1 MRRRVQRVH
10 FVGVGGVGMS
20 GIAEILHVQG
30 YSVSGSDLRESAA
43 TRRMREL
50 GVRIS
55 IGHDS
60 SAVDGADVVVFSSAV
75 SRTNPELRAAELASI
90 PVIPRAEMLAELMR
104 MKYGVAI
111 GGSAGKTTT
120 TSMTAEVLAAGGLDP
135 TTIVGGRVISLG
147 ANSRLGEG
155 EVLVAEAD
163 ESDGSFLRLVP
174 TVVVITNID
183 RDHLDHYGSFE
194 ALHAAFVEFANRVPF
209 YGAAVLC
216 IDDPHVQTLL
226 PQVTRRSWT
235 YGMSPQA
242 DVAAERV
249 ESAGLGMRF
258 AVRAHGQPLGAFS
271 LRVPGRHNVQNAL
284 AALTVGLEFD
294 VPVARIQQALG
305 AFRGVERRFEI
316 RGERDGITV
325 IDDYSHH
332 PAKVRAALAAA
343 REGLGRRI
351 VVAYQPHRYSRTRD
365 VFDEL
370 ARAFHDADV
379 LVLTEIYAAG
389 EDKIP
394 GISAEALAEAVR
406 ACGHRAVEFVPEK
419 AAIVPKLRELSRPGD
434 LVFFMGAGDIGRL
447 ANEFLAG
454 DGGSPGT

>member
-10 FVGVGGVGMS
+10 FVGIGGVGMS
-20 GIAEILHVQG
+20 GLAEILHVQG
-30 YSVSGSDLRESAA
+30 YSVSGSDLRESTA
-43 TRRMREL
+43 TRRMQEL
-50 GVRIS
+50 GMRIA
-55 IGHDS
+55 IGHAAE
-60 SAVDGADVVVFSSAV
+60 AVTGADVVVFSSAV
-75 SRTNPELRAAELASI
+75 SRANPELRAAEAAGI
-90 PVIPRAEMLAELMR
+90 PVIPRAELLSELMR
-104 MKYGVAI
+104 TKYGVAI

-174 TVVVITNID
+174 AVVVITNID

-194 ALHAAFVEFANRVPF
+194 ALHDAFVQFANRVPF

-226 PQVTRRSWT
+226 PQVTRRVWT
-235 YGMSPQA
+235 YGLSPQA

-249 ESAGLGMRF
+249 EAVGMGMRF
-258 AVRAHGQPLGAFS
+258 AVRARGKSLGRFS

-284 AALTVGLEFD
+284 AAVAVGLEFD
-294 VPVARIQQALG
+294 VPVPRIAEALAG
-305 AFRGVERRFEI
+305 FRGVERRFEI
-316 RGERDGITV
+316 KGERDGITV

-351 VVAYQPHRYSRTRD
+351 VVAYQPHRYTRTRD

-379 LVLTEIYAAG
+379 VILTEIYAAG
-389 EDKIP
+389 EEKIA
-394 GISAEALAEAVR
+394 GVSAAGLAEAVR
-406 ACGHRAVEFVPEK
+406 ACGHRAVEFAPEK
-419 AAIVPKLRELSRPGD
+419 SAIVPRLRALTRPGD

-447 ANEFLAG
+447 AGEFLAPE
-454 DGGSPGT
+454 GGSPGR

>member
-1 MRRRVQRVH
+1 MKRRVQRVH

-30 YSVSGSDLRESAA
+30 YSVSGSDLRESTA
-43 TRRMREL
+43 TLRMREL
-50 GVRIS
+50 GIRIS
-55 IGHDS
+55 IGHDPA
-60 SAVDGADVVVFSSAV
+60 AVDGADVVVFSSAV

-226 PQVTRRSWT
+226 PQVTRRAWT

-249 ESAGLGMRF
+249 EAAGLGMRF

-271 LRVPGRHNVQNAL
+271 LRVPGRHNV
-284 AALTVGLEFD
+284 
-294 VPVARIQQALG
+294 ARIQEALA

-394 GISAEALAEAVR
+394 GISAESLAEAVR

-419 AAIVPKLRELSRPGD
+419 SAIVPRLRELTRPGD

>member
-20 GIAEILHVQG
+20 GIAEILNTQG
-30 YSVSGSDLRESAA
+30 YSVSGSDLRASAA
-43 TRRMREL
+43 TERMRGL
-50 GVRIS
+50 GIRIT
-55 IGHDS
+55 IGH
-60 SAVDGADVVVFSSAV
+60 AGELVAGADVVVYSSAV
-75 SRTNPELRAAELASI
+75 PRANPELRAAEAAGI

-120 TSMTAEVLAAGGLDP
+120 TSMTAEVLSAGGLDP
-135 TTIVGGRVISLG
+135 TTIVGGRVISLD
-147 ANSRLGEG
+147 ANSRLGAG

-183 RDHLDHYGSFE
+183 RDHVDFYGSFE
-194 ALHAAFVEFANRVPF
+194 GLHAAFVEFANRVPF

-226 PQVTRRSWT
+226 PQVTRRVWT
-235 YGMSPQA
+235 YGLSPQA

-249 ESAGLGMRF
+249 EASGLDMRF
-258 AVRAHGQPLGAFS
+258 AARARGKSLGAFS

-284 AALTVGLEFD
+284 AALSVGLEFD
-294 VPVARIQQALG
+294 VPVARIAEAL
-305 AFRGVERRFEI
+305 AEFRGVERRFEI
-316 RGERDGITV
+316 RGERDGMLV

-332 PAKVRAALAAA
+332 PAKIRAALAAA
-343 REGLGRRI
+343 REGLGRRV
-351 VVAYQPHRYSRTRD
+351 VVAFQPHRYTRTRD

-379 LVLTEIYAAG
+379 LLLSEIYAAG
-389 EDKIP
+389 EEKLP
-394 GISAEALAEAVR
+394 GVTAAALADAVR
-406 ACGHRAVEFVPEK
+406 ACGHRAVEFVPERSR
-419 AAIVPKLRELSRPGD
+419 IVPRLRELARPGD
-434 LVFFMGAGDIGRL
+434 LVFFMGAGDLGKL
-447 ANEFLAG
+447 AGEFLG
-454 DGGSPGT
+454 PDGGGSVS

>member
-10 FVGVGGVGMS
+10 FVGIGGVGMS
-20 GIAEILHVQG
+20 GLAEILHVQG

-50 GVRIS
+50 GIRIS
-55 IGHDS
+55 IGHDAT
-60 SAVDGADVVVFSSAV
+60 AVDGADVVVFSSAV
-75 SRTNPELRAAELASI
+75 PRNNPELRAAELATI
-90 PVIPRAEMLAELMR
+90 PVIPRAELLSELMR

-194 ALHAAFVEFANRVPF
+194 NLHAAFVEFANRVPF

-226 PQVTRRSWT
+226 PLVTRRAWT
-235 YGMSPQA
+235 YGLSPQA
-242 DVAAERV
+242 DVSAERV
-249 ESAGLGMRF
+249 ETAGLGMRF
-258 AVRAHGQPLGAFS
+258 AVRTHGQPLASFS

-284 AALTVGLEFD
+284 AAIAVGLEFD
-294 VPVARIQQALG
+294 VPVPKIQQALAG
-305 AFRGVERRFEI
+305 FRGVERRFEI
-316 RGERDGITV
+316 KGERDGIMV

-351 VVAYQPHRYSRTRD
+351 LVAYQPHRYSRTRD

-379 LVLTEIYAAG
+379 VLLTEIYAAG
-389 EDKIP
+389 EEKIP
-394 GISAEALAEAVR
+394 GVSAEALAEAVR
-406 ACGHRAVEFVPEK
+406 ACGHRACEFVPEK
-419 AAIVPKLRELSRPGD
+419 SAIVPRLRELARPGD

-447 ANEFLAG
+447 ASEFLAG
-454 DGGSPGT
+454 DGGGSGT